1 MLDQEVNY
9 VYEIKDNNKD
19 NNSRC
24 FIKSKIK
31 PDDMKKLIF
40 YIQYK
45 YQSIMPHSVL
55 MKNEI
60 KGLLMK
66 CYKVQNICDVNT
78 DDIINLQENFKN
90 YFNKEKGKSI
100 INNLSIYEVKGLMGE
115 LRKIVCLT
123 IEMWR

>member
-9 VYEIKDNNKD
+9 VYEIKDNNKH
-19 NNSRC
+19 NSNRC

-31 PDDMKKLIF
+31 PDDMKNLIF

-45 YQSIMPHSVL
+45 YYSIIPQSVL
-55 MKNEI
+55 INYEI
-60 KGLLMK
+60 KELLIK
-66 CYKVQNICDVNT
+66 CYKVENINDVNA
-78 DDIINLQENFKN
+78 DYVINLQDNFKN
-90 YFNKEKGKSI
+90 YFNNEKGKSI
-100 INNLSIYEVKGLMGE
+100 INNFSIYEVKGLIGE

>member
-1 MLDQEVNY
+1 MLDQEINY
-9 VYEIKDNNKD
+9 VYEIKDC
-19 NNSRC
+19 S
-24 FIKSKIK
+24 IKSNRCLIKSTIK

-55 MKNEI
+55 TKNEI
-60 KGLLMK
+60 KGLLIK
-66 CYKVQNICDVNT
+66 CYNAENINDVNT
-78 DDIINLQENFKN
+78 YDIINLQDNFKN
-90 YFNKEKGKSI
+90 YFNKEEGNSI
-100 INNLSIYEVKGLMGE
+100 INNFSIYEVKGLIGE

>member
-9 VYEIKDNNKD
+9 VYEIKDNNND
-19 NNSRC
+19 NNSGC

-31 PDDMKKLIF
+31 PDDMKKLTF

-45 YQSIMPHSVL
+45 YKSIMPNSVL

-66 CYKVQNICDVNT
+66 CYKVQNICDVDT

-90 YFNKEKGKSI
+90 YFNKEIGTSI
-100 INNLSIYEVKGLMGE
+100 INNFDIYEVKGLIGE
-115 LRKIVCLT
+115 LRKIVYLT

>member
-19 NNSRC
+19 SNSRC

-45 YQSIMPHSVL
+45 YQSIIPHSVL
-55 MKNEI
+55 TKNEI
-60 KGLLMK
+60 KGLLIK
-66 CYKVQNICDVNT
+66 CYKVQNICDVNA

-90 YFNKEKGKSI
+90 YFNKEIGTSI
-100 INNLSIYEVKGLMGE
+100 INNFDIYEVKGLIGE

>member
-1 MLDQEVNY
+1 MLDQEANY
-9 VYEIKDNNKD
+9 VYEIKDKNKD

-31 PDDMKKLIF
+31 LDDMKKLTF

-60 KGLLMK
+60 KGVLMK
-66 CYKVQNICDVNT
+66 CYKVQNICDVNA
-78 DDIINLQENFKN
+78 DGIINLQENFKI
-90 YFNKEKGKSI
+90 YFNKEIGNSI
-100 INNLSIYEVKGLMGE
+100 INNFYIYEVKGLIGE
-115 LRKIVCLT
+115 LRKIVYLT